1 MSGPNPEV
9 RRRVVAPRYGG
20 ALPDGAWRRWQGL
33 ANATSCADV
42 CRLQLGIDDGGAIVV
57 ARHLT
62 YGCPPAIAAAEWL
75 CELLEGRPVRLA
87 QQLRVADVMAG
98 LGLTVDE
105 DHAAQLVLDALGA
118 ALAG

>member
-9 RRRVVAPRYGG
+9 RRRVIAPRFGG
-20 ALPDGAWRRWQGL
+20 ALPTGSWRRLQGL
-33 ANATSCADV
+33 ANAVACADV

-75 CELLEGRPVRLA
+75 CELLEGRPLRLA
-87 QQLRVADVMAG
+87 QQLRPEDVMAG
-98 LGLTVDE
+98 LCLVAAE